1 MLRLS
6 NAHFKEAQRYEKT
19 LKQTKRWL
27 GSQPLESMVGICVWT
42 VGLEPLN

>member
-6 NAHFKEAQRYEKT
+6 NAQFKEAQRYEKT
-19 LKQTKRWL
+19 RKQIKQWL
-27 GSQPLESMVGICVWT
+27 GSQPLESMVGICVWM